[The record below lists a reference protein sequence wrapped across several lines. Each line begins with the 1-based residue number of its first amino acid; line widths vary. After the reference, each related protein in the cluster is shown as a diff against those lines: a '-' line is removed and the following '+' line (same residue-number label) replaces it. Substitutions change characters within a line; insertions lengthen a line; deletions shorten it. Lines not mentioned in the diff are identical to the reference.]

1 MNSLSKEFVDSS
13 YPDYFYWLCEM
24 VCVDGRYTDES
35 YWILA
40 KALWDTE
47 YYWSIDRDENRA
59 KNVSILRYR
68 YCNIGGFD
76 GYDGK
81 PSVLEVLVMLSENMY
96 DILDD
101 LDGEDQR
108 PIYFWEMID
117 NLGLSLYSDYE
128 FNAAGED
135 RVMLYFRRIDQKLSR
150 WMDRKFR
157 YSGHGSP
164 FPLRD
169 AREDQRDVE
178 LWYQMNAYL
187 IENY

>member
-13 YPDYFYWLCEM
+13 YPDYFYWLCEEI
-24 VCVDGRYTDES
+24 CVDGRYTDES

-40 KALWDTE
+40 KALWNTE

-59 KNVSILRYR
+59 KNTSILRNRYR
-68 YCNIGGFD
+68 NLGGQESYY
-76 GYDGK
+76 GP
-81 PSVLEVLVMLSENMY
+81 PSVFEVLVMLSENMY

-108 PIYFWEMID
+108 PMYFWEMLN
-117 NLGLSLYSDYE
+117 NLGLTQYTDYA
-128 FNAAGED
+128 FQNGEE
-135 RVMLYFRRIDQKLSR
+135 RIALYFKRIDQKVRR
-150 WMDRKFR
+150 WLDRSFR
-157 YSGHGSP
+157 SDGHGSP

-169 AREDQRDVE
+169 APSDQRDAE
-178 LWYQMNAYL
+178 LWYQMNSYL